1 MSATRRGGIN
11 GGGGKRRRS
20 RAYVA
25 QGNRKLIKVY
35 VAVVNVYNSSGEGT
49 GVFIQ
54 ARA

>member
-1 MSATRRGGIN
+1 MAEEERGGDPWP
-11 GGGGKRRRS
+11 GPT
-20 RAYVA
+20 
-25 QGNRKLIKVY
+25 QLGNRELIKVY